1 MNDNNWTVYL
11 VRCSDNSLYC
21 GITNDLD
28 SRLLG
33 HNSGKGA
40 KYTRS
45 RRPVELVAFSPQM
58 TRSDALKLEY
68 KIKRLPADKKLS
80 ELAGKETQMTLKQD
94 MKAIQKEFKELGKKV
109 DKLTKAV
116 EKAEKTQ
123 AKAVKANTVKK
134 ATAGKK
140 APSKKTAAANAKT
153 TRAKKTA
160 AKKRTNKKAK

>member
-1 MNDNNWTVYL
+1 MVYL

-21 GITNDLD
+21 GITNDLN
-28 SRLLG
+28 SRLME

-45 RRPVELVAFSPQM
+45 RRPIKLIGVGPEM
-58 TRSDALKLEY
+58 TKSEALKLEY

-80 ELAGKETQMTLKQD
+80 ELTGKETAMTLKQD
-94 MKAIQKEFKELGKKV
+94 LKAMQKELKELGKKV

-123 AKAVKANTVKK
+123 AKAAKGKTVKMAPAKKKAPAKK
-134 ATAGKK
+134 ATAAK
-140 APSKKTAAANAKT
+140 AKT
-153 TRAKKTA
+153 TRAKKPMA
-160 AKKRTNKKAK
+160 RKKTTKKKK